1 MNVFIV
7 CVCVC
12 VCVCV
17 RAWRKR
23 RKKKTNQHI
32 WEKLR
37 TKGKKNFWLN
47 EVLVLLAFS
56 CLVLIVNHLLW
67 PLEMSTLPATPFY
80 FIFKLLA
87 KTWLMLNCSFEPNE
101 NWEYFDHSEVHLLKL
116 LVCFL
121 SLLLPLQAPSA
132 VIAPQK
138 RPPGRKHCVLG
149 QRRPTCWH
157 KVSVKMSRDIND

>member
-1 MNVFIV
+1 MKEFIV
-7 CVCVC
+7 CVWVN
-12 VCVCV
+12 V
-17 RAWRKR
+17 RAWLKR
-23 RKKKTNQHI
+23 RKKKISQRI
-32 WEKLR
+32 WGKWR

-47 EVLVLLAFS
+47 EVFVLLAFL

-87 KTWLMLNCSFEPNE
+87 KTWLMLNSFEPNE
-101 NWEYFDHSEVHLLKL
+101 NWEYSDHSEVHLLEL

-121 SLLLPLQAPSA
+121 FLLLPLQAPPA
-132 VIAPQK
+132 IIAPQE
-138 RPPGRKHCVLG
+138 RPQGRKHCVLG